1 MYASGRGDE
10 AVLQEI
16 RMLLIRQRRRR
27 TWQRSIGCTDKII
40 WVQERGNCGTTWN
53 YLRSCSLDG
62 KLILCWSKDF
72 SHSGIWRVVIVF
84 TKCRHW
90 PAHWSHR
97 TQSAPHILHSYV
109 RYTHPCYRVCVIR
122 FLLFVFS
129 LSRLF
134 LRWRFETNHF
144 RLLSNPQP
152 FSSLVLTLLCHQ
164 PLETLRNWQSLFKCL
179 GRTFCYCSTLG

>member
-16 RMLLIRQRRRR
+16 LMLLIRQRRRR
-27 TWQRSIGCTDKII
+27 TWQHSIGCADKII

-62 KLILCWSKDF
+62 KLILYGQKIFLTMESEGSLLF
-72 SHSGIWRVVIVF
+72 SQNAVTGLRAEAVGP
-84 TKCRHW
+84 RL
-90 PAHWSHR
+90 P
-97 TQSAPHILHSYV
+97 PHILHSYV
-109 RYTHPCYRVCVIR
+109 RYTHPCYRVCGIR

-152 FSSLVLTLLCHQ
+152 FSFLVITILCHQ
-164 PLETLRNWQSLFKCL
+164 PLETLRN
-179 GRTFCYCSTLG
+179 